1 MCDKV
6 DEENCPFRRDEIYY
20 ISSKSQQ
27 FVKENTDTRSLSILL
42 PSWLNKQL
50 RYFSQ
55 SIQRTTLVKISK
67 ILSANT
73 VVPIFTCETLIS
85 RNRFII
91 RFNYLFFLFVAINI
105 YLSLNNNEQYRN
117 KEINY
122 DMVKFSEILKIK

>member
-27 FVKENTDTRSLSILL
+27 FVKENTRSLSILL

-122 DMVKFSEILKIK
+122 VKFSEILKIK